1 MQRPLPRPGG
11 GEQERSRKPQCNL
24 FNPGRVQRPP
34 FGQRSFPICNSPTD
48 PGRLWKFPHPQS
60 VPSGVSPGESHYQPL
75 QRGDWSP
82 SSGAPGWPTTLEEPG
97 RNSFT
102 ERQYFST
109 ALLGHLGWLSPVQ
122 IGGKG
127 ARPALGGAHP
137 NSRLEM
143 RRGRGCG

>member
-11 GEQERSRKPQCNL
+11 GEQERSHKPQCNL
-24 FNPGRVQRPP
+24 FNPGRVQRLP

-82 SSGAPGWPTTLEEPG
+82 SSGAPG
-97 RNSFT
+97 
-102 ERQYFST
+102 
-109 ALLGHLGWLSPVQ
+109 
-122 IGGKG
+122 
-127 ARPALGGAHP
+127 
-137 NSRLEM
+137 
-143 RRGRGCG
+143 